1 VSDHWD
7 ICHEHGQYE
16 EIICPFCAKEKNKI
30 ANLDKSM
37 EKIKMSQKNLFQK
50 MQEIYKQV
58 ESVDKG
64 ARIQAGYGSYT
75 AVLHDDVTRLLHKPM
90 AELGIICVSDVYEH
104 NLVQMEVVKKGG
116 ELGVAYRSEV
126 SMKLILINA
135 DKPDERLEITSHS
148 FAIDQGDKSYG
159 KAVSMATKYALL
171 KAFMLE
177 SRDNEESRDQEPQAV
192 KSSSSSVKLASDKQK
207 EIIKNNLMKQNKFSD
222 VTQVWL
228 DKLSSKDASEQIAK
242 IMGK

>member
-1 VSDHWD
+1 MSDQWD
-7 ICHEHGQYE
+7 ICPDHGRYDE
-16 EIICPFCAKEKNKI
+16 LACPDCAIKKKPIKNIEK
-30 ANLDKSM
+30 AM
-37 EKIKMSQKNLFQK
+37 EKIMTQKMNLFQK
-50 MQEIYKQV
+50 MQAIYKQV
-58 ESVDKG
+58 DSVDKG

-90 AELGIICVSDVYEH
+90 AELGIICVSDVFEH

-116 ELGVAYRSEV
+116 ELGVSYRSEV

-135 DKPDERLEITSHS
+135 DEPAEKLEITSHS
-148 FAIDQGDKSYG
+148 FAIDSGDKSYG

-192 KSSSSSVKLASDKQK
+192 KSVAQSVKPASDKQK
-207 EIIKNNLMKQNKFSD
+207 EIIKSNLQKQGKFSD
-222 VTQVWL
+222 ATQKWL
-228 DKLSSKDASEQIAK
+228 DALSSKDASAQIEK

>member
-7 ICHEHGQYE
+7 ICHKHGQYE

-30 ANLDKSM
+30 VNLDKSM

-90 AELGIICVSDVYEH
+90 AELGIICVSDVYDH
-104 NLVQMEVVKKGG
+104 NLVQMEVVKKNG
-116 ELGVAYRSEV
+116 EIGVAYRSEV

-148 FAIDQGDKSYG
+148 FAIDSGDKSYG

-222 VTQVWL
+222 VTQAWL